1 MYNSKSDKRAI
12 LTGGTGFVGSNLV
25 KYLIAN
31 GWQVNVIVRPDTNTE
46 ILNYYQK
53 HIKFYVHDFTTRG
66 MLNIFK
72 ESSPFIVFHLAS
84 LFLSEHKSDDIESLI
99 QSNVTFS
106 TQLTE
111 AMIRTDVKY
120 LINTGTSWQHFDNEE
135 YNPVNLYAATKQAF
149 ESILSYYSNAYEL
162 KVLTLKLFDTYGPN
176 DTRKK
181 LIHLLWQTA
190 TQQVPLSMSPGKQL
204 VDLVYIDDVVSAF
217 NLAVTSVVTQSHSHT
232 CYGVSSGSP
241 ISIIDLVSIFQT
253 VTGYSLS
260 IKFGDR
266 PYRVRE
272 VMTPWS
278 NYNILPNWSAET
290 SLEKGILSCSPSL
303 FK

>member
-1 MYNSKSDKRAI
+1 MHNLASNKRAI
-12 LTGGTGFVGSNLV
+12 LTGATGFVGFNLV
-25 KYLIAN
+25 KYLIEN
-31 GWQVNVIVRPDTNTE
+31 GWEVNVIIRSNTNTE
-46 ILNYYQK
+46 ILRNYNKY
-53 HIKFYVHDFTTRG
+53 IKFHLHDSTTSG
-66 MLNIFK
+66 MIKIFK
-72 ESSPFIVFHLAS
+72 ESCPFIVFHLAS
-84 LFLSEHKSDDIESLI
+84 LFLSEHKSNDIESLI

-111 AMIRTDVKY
+111 AMVRTNVKY
-120 LINTGTSWQHFDNEE
+120 LINTGTSWQHFNNDE

-149 ESILSYYSNAYEL
+149 ESILSYYSNVYGL

-181 LIHLLWQTA
+181 LMHLLWQTA
-190 TQQVPLSMSPGKQL
+190 IQQVPLSMSPGKQL

-217 NLAVTSVVTQSHSHT
+217 NLAATSVVTQSHSHT
-232 CYGVSSGSP
+232 SYGVSSGSP

-266 PYRVRE
+266 PYRERE

-278 NYNILPNWSAET
+278 NYNILPDWCPKIP
-290 SLEKGILSCSPSL
+290 LQKGIIDCSPES
-303 FK
+303 K